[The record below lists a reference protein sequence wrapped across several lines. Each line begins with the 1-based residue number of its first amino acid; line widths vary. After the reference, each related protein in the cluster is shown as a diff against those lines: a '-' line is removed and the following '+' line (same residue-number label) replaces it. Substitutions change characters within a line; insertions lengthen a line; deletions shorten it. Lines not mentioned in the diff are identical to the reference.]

1 MPTMPKKKYIVAL
14 SVEER
19 ETLESL
25 TTTGKTSAYKFNHA
39 RILLMADINQEGSG
53 WRDHAIS
60 DALNISVSTIERVR
74 QRFVEQSLDAALSR
88 RELSGVEFST
98 RHTRQPPSRR
108 KPRLLDGEQ
117 EAHLIALACAQTPE
131 GQGKWSVRLLA
142 DQLVELGY
150 VESISHET
158 VRQTLKKTN

>member
-1 MPTMPKKKYIVAL
+1 MPKKKYIVAL

-19 ETLESL
+19 EALESL

-39 RILLMADINQEGSG
+39 WILLMADINQAVGG
-53 WRDHAIS
+53 WRDHDIS

-88 RELSGVEFST
+88 QV
-98 RHTRQPPSRR
+98 PSRT

-131 GQGKWSVRLLA
+131 GQGRWSIRLLA
-142 DQLVELGY
+142 DQLVELGH

>member
-1 MPTMPKKKYIVAL
+1 MPKKKYIVAL

-19 ETLESL
+19 EALESL

-39 RILLMADINQEGSG
+39 RILLMADINQAVGG
-53 WRDHAIS
+53 WRDHDIS

-88 RELSGVEFST
+88 QV
-98 RHTRQPPSRR
+98 PSRT

-131 GQGKWSVRLLA
+131 GQGRWSIRLLA
-142 DQLVELGY
+142 DQLVELGH